1 MFWVK
6 IITMNRIDRKLLAA
20 IFTLSWPT
28 VLEQVLLTAVQYID
42 TAMVGQIGAAASAA
56 VGITTSSGWLLIGA
70 FSATGVGVL
79 SCVAKAIGAK
89 DYERASG
96 ALVQAIFLALIVGA
110 GLGITAIAVSP
121 FLPVWL
127 GAGADIQRDASA
139 YFFITNIPAPLRA
152 AAIILGAAVRATG
165 ETKKPMQATIIAI
178 VVNIVLNALLIGG
191 PRTITVFSTAV
202 TLPGAGL
209 GVVGAAIATACCYVV
224 NGLLMFVAL
233 IKCPLFPKEK
243 GSYRINRSIFRECVK
258 IGMPVT
264 AQKVVIN
271 LGHIVFTALI
281 SELGTVAIATHTIA
295 LTAEEAFYIPGY
307 GMQIAAATMAGNAV
321 GEGDTRKLKTVSLTI
336 TAVTAA
342 LIGLLSILLFL
353 FPASVMA
360 FFSSDPEV
368 IRGGANVLRIVAVS
382 EPLFAVAV
390 IMEGVFDG
398 TGEVL
403 TPFLASIFSMWVIR
417 ILLTYICVSILG
429 LGLNS
434 VWICMV
440 ADNTV
445 RCFILVVRFFKRDW
459 SAYVKRYAA
468 Y

>member
-1 MFWVK
+1 
-6 IITMNRIDRKLLAA
+6 
-20 IFTLSWPT
+20 
-28 VLEQVLLTAVQYID
+28 
-42 TAMVGQIGAAASAA
+42 
-56 VGITTSSGWLLIGA
+56 
-70 FSATGVGVL
+70 
-79 SCVAKAIGAK
+79 
-89 DYERASG
+89 
-96 ALVQAIFLALIVGA
+96 
-110 GLGITAIAVSP
+110 
-121 FLPVWL
+121 
-127 GAGADIQRDASA
+127 
-139 YFFITNIPAPLRA
+139 
-152 AAIILGAAVRATG
+152 
-165 ETKKPMQATIIAI
+165 
-178 VVNIVLNALLIGG
+178 
-191 PRTITVFSTAV
+191 
-202 TLPGAGL
+202 
-209 GVVGAAIATACCYVV
+209 
-224 NGLLMFVAL
+224 
-233 IKCPLFPKEK
+233 
-243 GSYRINRSIFRECVK
+243 
-258 IGMPVT
+258 
-264 AQKVVIN
+264 
-271 LGHIVFTALI
+271 
-281 SELGTVAIATHTIA
+281 
-295 LTAEEAFYIPGY
+295 
-307 GMQIAAATMAGNAV
+307 MQIAAATMAGNAV